1 MVRGPVVGSS
11 IPHGQMAQGGT
22 VVIGAAVGGRVVIGA
37 GAIVGRY
44 EGVGVLVH
52 TLHVGQ

>member
-1 MVRGPVVGSS
+1 VFRGPVVGSS

-22 VVIGAAVGGRVVIGA
+22 VVTGAAVGGRVVNGA
-37 GAIVGRY
+37 GAIVGRD